1 MLVGLDIRDIL
12 IIDHAEIIFTSGLN
26 VLTGETG
33 AGKSILL
40 DSLGFVLGWR
50 GKTEIVRPGADFGE
64 VSVWFEVDVDHPV
77 KKILDE
83 NNIPWEEELLI
94 RRVISADGRKTAWIN
109 GRRVPR
115 ELLIQLSPLLIEIHG
130 QHDDKGL
137 LDQRSHIHLLDMFA
151 ANNCQRELVK
161 EAWKKLKKA
170 EKELQDEQ
178 KKFSA
183 FEAEESFLRY
193 SLDELIRVN
202 PKEGE
207 EQELDAKR
215 RMMQSAEKIKDDIL
229 KAQNA
234 VGVNGAES
242 LILDAMRWIET
253 ASGKSDGP
261 FDDALASLSRASTE
275 LGEASGIID
284 GLVGTLDFDAHELE
298 MLEERLFE
306 IRGLARK
313 HKIPSDQLYKFK
325 AELEDKV
332 AEFSFGAETLS
343 SLEDKIRVC
352 DNEYNVAASKLNKS
366 RLTAGA
372 KLDKLVR
379 EELPFLKMENA
390 IFETNIIPAQRSANG
405 SDDVSFVV
413 STNKGTAKGRIGK
426 IASGGELSR
435 FLLALKVCLTKGYT
449 SVAMIFD
456 EIDRGIGG
464 ATADAVGRRLVR
476 LSKNAQVLIVTHSPQ
491 VAALGDAHFQVVKSI
506 TSTETLTKVNSL
518 DGDARIEEIARMI
531 SGDKITNAAINAAA
545 TLVDGR

>member
-50 GKTEIVRPGADFGE
+50 GKTEIVRPGSDFGE

>member
-1 MLVGLDIRDIL
+1 MLVGLDIRNIL
-12 IIDHAEIIFTSGLN
+12 IIDHAEIIFTNGLN

-64 VSVWFEVDVDHPV
+64 VSVWFEVEVDHPV
-77 KKILDE
+77 KVILDE

-109 GRRVPR
+109 GRRAPR
-115 ELLIQLSPLLIEIHG
+115 ELLIRISTLLIEIHG

-137 LDQRSHIHLLDMFA
+137 LDQRSHIRLLDMFA
-151 ANNCQRELVK
+151 VNSSQREAAK
-161 EAWKKLKKA
+161 EAWRKLKKVN
-170 EKELQDEQ
+170 KEYEDEQ
-178 KKFSA
+178 TKFSA
-183 FEAEESFLRY
+183 LETEESFLRY
-193 SLDELIRVN
+193 ALDELTKVD

-215 RMMQSAEKIKDDIL
+215 RMMQSSEKIKDDIS

-234 VGVNGAES
+234 VGGNGAES

-275 LGEASGIID
+275 LGDAVGIIE
-284 GLVGTLDFDAHELE
+284 GLVDTLDFDVHELE

-313 HKIPSDQLYKFK
+313 HKISSDQLPQLK
-325 AELEDKV
+325 AELENKIE
-332 AEFSFGAETLS
+332 EFSFGADTLS
-343 SLEDKIRVC
+343 SLEGKIREY
-352 DNEYNVAASKLNKS
+352 DLEYNVAAANLTKS
-366 RLTAGA
+366 RLVAGT
-372 KLDKLVR
+372 KLDKLVTG
-379 EELPFLKMENA
+379 ELPFLKMENA
-390 IFETNIIPAQRSANG
+390 HFETNIIPTSRSANG
-405 SDDVSFVV
+405 CDEVSFLV
-413 STNKGTAKGRIGK
+413 STNKGTAKGPIGK

-435 FLLALKVCLTKGYT
+435 FLLALKVCLTKSFT
-449 SVAMIFD
+449 AVSMIFD

-491 VAALGDAHFQVVKSI
+491 VAALSDTHFQVVKSI
-506 TSTETLTKVNSL
+506 NSKNTLTEVTKL
-518 DGDARIEEIARMI
+518 QGDAKIEEIARMI
-531 SGDKITNAAINAAA
+531 SGDKITTAAINAAA

>member
-1 MLVGLDIRDIL
+1 MLVGLDIRNIL
-12 IIDHAEIIFTSGLN
+12 IIDHAEIIFTNGLN

-50 GKTEIVRPGADFGE
+50 GKTEIVRTGADFGE
-64 VSVWFEVDVDHPV
+64 VSVWFQVETDHAV
-77 KKILDE
+77 KEILDA

-109 GRRVPR
+109 GRRAPR
-115 ELLIQLSPLLIEIHG
+115 ELLIRISTLLIEIHG

-137 LDQRSHIHLLDMFA
+137 LDQRSHIRLLDMFA
-151 ANNCQRELVK
+151 ANSSQREAVK
-161 EAWKKLKKA
+161 EAWRKLKKVNN
-170 EKELQDEQ
+170 EYQEEQ

-183 FEAEESFLRY
+183 FETEESFLRY
-193 SLDELIRVN
+193 ALDELTKAD

-207 EQELDAKR
+207 EQELDVKR
-215 RMMQSAEKIKDDIL
+215 RMMQSSEKIKDDII

-234 VGVNGAES
+234 VGGNGAEG

-275 LGEASGIID
+275 LGDAVGIIE
-284 GLVGTLDFDAHELE
+284 GLVETLDFDVHELE

-313 HKIPSDQLYKFK
+313 HKISSDQLPQFK
-325 AELEDKV
+325 AELENKIE
-332 AEFSFGAETLS
+332 EFSFSAEKLS
-343 SLEDKIRVC
+343 SLEGKIREC
-352 DNEYNVAASKLNKS
+352 DLEYNVAASKLSKS
-366 RLTAGA
+366 RLIAGA
-372 KLDKLVR
+372 ELDKLVTA
-379 EELPFLKMENA
+379 ELPFLKMENA
-390 IFETNIIPAQRSANG
+390 HFETNILSASRSADG
-405 SDDVSFVV
+405 YDEVSFLV
-413 STNKGTAKGRIGK
+413 STNKGTSKGPIGK

-449 SVAMIFD
+449 AVSMIFD

-491 VAALGDAHFQVVKSI
+491 VAALGDEHFQVVKSI
-506 TSTETLTKVNSL
+506 NSQNTLTEVTKL
-518 DGDARIEEIARMI
+518 QGDAKIEEIARMI
-531 SGDKITNAAINAAA
+531 SGDKITPAAINAAA

>member
-1 MLVGLDIRDIL
+1 MLVGLDIRNIL
-12 IIDHAEIIFTSGLN
+12 IIDHAEIIFTNGLN

-64 VSVWFEVDVDHPV
+64 VSVWFEVEADHPV
-77 KKILDE
+77 KVILDE

-109 GRRVPR
+109 GRRAPR
-115 ELLIQLSPLLIEIHG
+115 ELLIRISTLLIEIHG

-137 LDQRSHIHLLDMFA
+137 LDQRSHIRLLDMFA
-151 ANNCQRELVK
+151 VNSSQREAAK
-161 EAWKKLKKA
+161 EAWRKLKKVN
-170 EKELQDEQ
+170 KEYEDEQ
-178 KKFSA
+178 TKFSA
-183 FEAEESFLRY
+183 LETEESFLRY
-193 SLDELIRVN
+193 ALDELTKVD

-215 RMMQSAEKIKDDIL
+215 RMMQSSEKIKDDIS

-234 VGVNGAES
+234 VGGNGAES

-275 LGEASGIID
+275 LGDAVGIIE
-284 GLVGTLDFDAHELE
+284 GLVDTLDFDVHELE

-313 HKIPSDQLYKFK
+313 HKISSDQLPQFK
-325 AELEDKV
+325 AELENKIE
-332 AEFSFGAETLS
+332 EFSFGAETLS
-343 SLEDKIRVC
+343 SLEGKIREY
-352 DNEYNVAASKLNKS
+352 DLEYNVAAANLTKS
-366 RLTAGA
+366 RLVAGT
-372 KLDKLVR
+372 KLDKLVTG
-379 EELPFLKMENA
+379 ELPFLKMENA
-390 IFETNIIPAQRSANG
+390 HFETNIIPTSRSANG
-405 SDDVSFVV
+405 CDEVSFLV
-413 STNKGTAKGRIGK
+413 STNKGTAKGPIGK

-435 FLLALKVCLTKGYT
+435 FLLALKVCLTKSYT
-449 SVAMIFD
+449 AVSMIFD

-491 VAALGDAHFQVVKSI
+491 VAALGDTHFQVVKSI
-506 TSTETLTKVNSL
+506 NSKNTLTEVTKL
-518 DGDARIEEIARMI
+518 QGDAKIEEIARMI
-531 SGDKITNAAINAAA
+531 SGDKITTAAINAAA

>member
-1 MLVGLDIRDIL
+1 MLVGLDIRNIL
-12 IIDHAEIIFTSGLN
+12 IIDHAEIIFTNGLN

-50 GKTEIVRPGADFGE
+50 GKTEIVRTGADFGE
-64 VSVWFEVDVDHPV
+64 VSVWFQVETDHAV
-77 KKILDE
+77 KEILDA

-109 GRRVPR
+109 GRRAPR
-115 ELLIQLSPLLIEIHG
+115 ELLIRISTLLIEIHG

-137 LDQRSHIHLLDMFA
+137 LDQRSHIRLLDMFA
-151 ANNCQRELVK
+151 ANSSQREAVK
-161 EAWKKLKKA
+161 EAWRKLKKVNN
-170 EKELQDEQ
+170 EYQEEQ

-183 FEAEESFLRY
+183 FETEESFLRY
-193 SLDELIRVN
+193 ALDELTKAD

-207 EQELDAKR
+207 EQELDVKR
-215 RMMQSAEKIKDDIL
+215 RMMQSSEKIKDDII

-234 VGVNGAES
+234 VGGNGAEG

-275 LGEASGIID
+275 LGDAVGIIE
-284 GLVGTLDFDAHELE
+284 GLVDTLDFDVHELE

-313 HKIPSDQLYKFK
+313 HKISSDQLPQFK
-325 AELEDKV
+325 AELENKIE
-332 AEFSFGAETLS
+332 EFSFSAEKLS
-343 SLEDKIRVC
+343 SLEGKIREC
-352 DNEYNVAASKLNKS
+352 DLEYNVAASKLSKS
-366 RLTAGA
+366 RLIAGA
-372 KLDKLVR
+372 ELDKLVTA
-379 EELPFLKMENA
+379 ELPFLKMENA
-390 IFETNIIPAQRSANG
+390 HFETNIVSASRSADG
-405 SDDVSFVV
+405 YDEVSFLV
-413 STNKGTAKGRIGK
+413 STNKGTSKGPIGK

-449 SVAMIFD
+449 AVSMIFD

-491 VAALGDAHFQVVKSI
+491 VAALGDEHFQVVKSI
-506 TSTETLTKVNSL
+506 NSQNTLTEVTKL
-518 DGDARIEEIARMI
+518 QGDAKIEEIARMI
-531 SGDKITNAAINAAA
+531 SGDKITPAAINAAA

>member
-115 ELLIQLSPLLIEIHG
+115 ELLIRLSPLLIEIHG

-151 ANNCQRELVK
+151 ANNSQRELVK

-506 TSTETLTKVNSL
+506 TATETLTKVNSL
-518 DGDARIEEIARMI
+518 DGNARIEEIARMI

>member
-12 IIDHAEIIFTSGLN
+12 IIDHAEIIFTNGLN

-518 DGDARIEEIARMI
+518 DGNARIEEIARMI

>member
-115 ELLIQLSPLLIEIHG
+115 ELLIRLSPLLIEIHG

-151 ANNCQRELVK
+151 ANNSQRELVK

-193 SLDELIRVN
+193 SLDELIRVD

-325 AELEDKV
+325 VELEDKV

-366 RLTAGA
+366 RLIAGA

-506 TSTETLTKVNSL
+506 TSTETLTKVNPL

>member
-1 MLVGLDIRDIL
+1 MLVGLDIRNIL
-12 IIDHAEIIFTSGLN
+12 IIDHAEIIFTNGLN

-64 VSVWFEVDVDHPV
+64 VSVWFEVEVDHPV
-77 KKILDE
+77 KVILDE

-109 GRRVPR
+109 GRRAPR
-115 ELLIQLSPLLIEIHG
+115 ELLIRISTLLIEIHG

-137 LDQRSHIHLLDMFA
+137 LDQRSHIRLLDMFA
-151 ANNCQRELVK
+151 VNSSQREAAK
-161 EAWKKLKKA
+161 EAWRKLKKVN
-170 EKELQDEQ
+170 KEYEDEQ
-178 KKFSA
+178 TKFSA
-183 FEAEESFLRY
+183 LETEESFLRY
-193 SLDELIRVN
+193 ALDELTKVD

-215 RMMQSAEKIKDDIL
+215 RMMQSSEKIKDDIS

-234 VGVNGAES
+234 VGGNGAES

-275 LGEASGIID
+275 LGDAVGIIE
-284 GLVGTLDFDAHELE
+284 GLVDTLDFDVHELE

-313 HKIPSDQLYKFK
+313 HKISSDQLPQFK
-325 AELEDKV
+325 AELENKIE
-332 AEFSFGAETLS
+332 EFSFGAETLS
-343 SLEDKIRVC
+343 SLEGKIREY
-352 DNEYNVAASKLNKS
+352 DLEYNVAAANLTKS
-366 RLTAGA
+366 RLVAGT
-372 KLDKLVR
+372 KLDKLVTG
-379 EELPFLKMENA
+379 ELPFLKMENA
-390 IFETNIIPAQRSANG
+390 HFETNIIPTSRSANG
-405 SDDVSFVV
+405 CDEVSFLV
-413 STNKGTAKGRIGK
+413 STNKGTAKGPIGK

-435 FLLALKVCLTKGYT
+435 FLLALKVCLTKSYT
-449 SVAMIFD
+449 AVSMIFD

-491 VAALGDAHFQVVKSI
+491 VAALGDTHFQVVKSI
-506 TSTETLTKVNSL
+506 NSKNTLTEVTKL
-518 DGDARIEEIARMI
+518 QGDAKIEEIARMI
-531 SGDKITNAAINAAA
+531 SGDKITTAAINAAA

>member
-1 MLVGLDIRDIL
+1 MLVGLDIRNIL
-12 IIDHAEIIFTSGLN
+12 IIDHAEIIFTNGLN

-64 VSVWFEVDVDHPV
+64 VSVWFEVEVDHPV
-77 KKILDE
+77 KVILDE

-109 GRRVPR
+109 GRRAPR
-115 ELLIQLSPLLIEIHG
+115 ELLIRISTLLIEIHG

-137 LDQRSHIHLLDMFA
+137 LDQRSHIRLLDMFA
-151 ANNCQRELVK
+151 VNSSQREAAK
-161 EAWKKLKKA
+161 EAWRKLKKVN
-170 EKELQDEQ
+170 KEYEDEQ
-178 KKFSA
+178 TKFSA
-183 FEAEESFLRY
+183 LETEESFLRY
-193 SLDELIRVN
+193 ALDELTKVD

-215 RMMQSAEKIKDDIL
+215 RMMQSSEKIKDDIS

-234 VGVNGAES
+234 VGGNGAES

-253 ASGKSDGP
+253 ASGKSDRP

-275 LGEASGIID
+275 LGDAVGIIE
-284 GLVGTLDFDAHELE
+284 GLVDTLDFDVHELE

-313 HKIPSDQLYKFK
+313 HKISSDQLPQFK
-325 AELEDKV
+325 AELENKIE
-332 AEFSFGAETLS
+332 EFSFGAETLS
-343 SLEDKIRVC
+343 SLEGKIREY
-352 DNEYNVAASKLNKS
+352 DLEYNAAAANLTKS
-366 RLTAGA
+366 RLVSGT

-379 EELPFLKMENA
+379 GELPFLKMENA
-390 IFETNIIPAQRSANG
+390 HFETNIIPTSRSANG
-405 SDDVSFVV
+405 CDEVSFLV
-413 STNKGTAKGRIGK
+413 STNKGTAKGPIGK

-449 SVAMIFD
+449 AVSMIFD

-491 VAALGDAHFQVVKSI
+491 VAALGDTHFQVVKSI
-506 TSTETLTKVNSL
+506 NSKNTLTEVTKL
-518 DGDARIEEIARMI
+518 QGDAKIEEIARMI
-531 SGDKITNAAINAAA
+531 SGDKITTAAINAAA

>member
-151 ANNCQRELVK
+151 ANNSQRELVK

-332 AEFSFGAETLS
+332 TEFSFGAETLS

-518 DGDARIEEIARMI
+518 DGNARIEEIARMI

>member
-12 IIDHAEIIFTSGLN
+12 IIDHAEIIFTNGLN

-115 ELLIQLSPLLIEIHG
+115 ELLIRLSPLLIEIHG

-151 ANNCQRELVK
+151 ANNSQRELVK

-178 KKFSA
+178 KKYSA

-193 SLDELIRVN
+193 SLDELIRVD

-242 LILDAMRWIET
+242 LILDSMRWIET

-275 LGEASGIID
+275 LGEAIGIIE
-284 GLVGTLDFDAHELE
+284 GLVDTLDFDAHELE

-325 AELEDKV
+325 AELENKV

-343 SLEDKIRVC
+343 SLEDKIREY
-352 DNEYNVAASKLNKS
+352 DNGYNVAASKLNKS
-366 RLTAGA
+366 RLIAGA
-372 KLDKLVR
+372 ELDKLVR

-390 IFETNIIPAQRSANG
+390 NFETNIIPAKRSANG

-413 STNKGTAKGRIGK
+413 STNKGTAKGQIGK

-506 TSTETLTKVNSL
+506 TSNNTLTKVKPL

-531 SGDKITNAAINAAA
+531 SGDKITNAAIRAAA

>member
-12 IIDHAEIIFTSGLN
+12 IIDHAEIIFTNGLN

-64 VSVWFEVDVDHPV
+64 VSVWFEVDLDHPV

-115 ELLIQLSPLLIEIHG
+115 ELLIRLSPLLIEIHG

-151 ANNCQRELVK
+151 ANNSQRELVK

-178 KKFSA
+178 KKYSA

-193 SLDELIRVN
+193 SLDELIRVD

-242 LILDAMRWIET
+242 LILDSMRWIET

-275 LGEASGIID
+275 LGEAIGIIE
-284 GLVGTLDFDAHELE
+284 GLVDTLDFDAHELE

-325 AELEDKV
+325 AELENKV

-343 SLEDKIRVC
+343 SLEDKIRVY
-352 DNEYNVAASKLNKS
+352 DNGYNVAASKLNKS
-366 RLTAGA
+366 RLIAGA
-372 KLDKLVR
+372 KLDKLVS

-390 IFETNIIPAQRSANG
+390 NFETNIIPAKRSANG

-413 STNKGTAKGRIGK
+413 STNKGTAKGQIGK

-435 FLLALKVCLTKGYT
+435 FLLALKVCLTRGYT

-506 TSTETLTKVNSL
+506 TSNNTLTKVKPL

-531 SGDKITNAAINAAA
+531 SGDKITNAAIKAAA

>member
-1 MLVGLDIRDIL
+1 MLVGLDIRNIL
-12 IIDHAEIIFTSGLN
+12 IIDHAEIIFTNGLN

-50 GKTEIVRPGADFGE
+50 GKTEIVRTGADFGE
-64 VSVWFEVDVDHPV
+64 VSVWFQVETDHAV
-77 KKILDE
+77 KEILDE

-109 GRRVPR
+109 GRRAPR
-115 ELLIQLSPLLIEIHG
+115 ELLIRISTLLIEIHG

-137 LDQRSHIHLLDMFA
+137 LDQRSHIRLLDMFA
-151 ANNCQRELVK
+151 ANSSQREAVK
-161 EAWKKLKKA
+161 EAWRKLKKVNN
-170 EKELQDEQ
+170 EYQEEQ

-193 SLDELIRVN
+193 ALDELTKAD
-202 PKEGE
+202 PKDGE
-207 EQELDAKR
+207 EQELDVKR
-215 RMMQSAEKIKDDIL
+215 RMMQSSEKIKDDII

-234 VGVNGAES
+234 VGGNGAEG

-275 LGEASGIID
+275 LGDAVGIIE
-284 GLVGTLDFDAHELE
+284 GLVDTLDFDVHELE

-313 HKIPSDQLYKFK
+313 HKISSDQLPQFK
-325 AELEDKV
+325 AELENKIE
-332 AEFSFGAETLS
+332 EFSFSAEKLS
-343 SLEDKIRVC
+343 SLEGKIREC
-352 DNEYNVAASKLNKS
+352 DLEYNVAASKLSKS
-366 RLTAGA
+366 RLIAGA
-372 KLDKLVR
+372 ELDKLVTA
-379 EELPFLKMENA
+379 ELPFLKMENA
-390 IFETNIIPAQRSANG
+390 HFETNIISASRSADG
-405 SDDVSFVV
+405 YDEVSFLV
-413 STNKGTAKGRIGK
+413 STNKGTSKGPIGK

-449 SVAMIFD
+449 AVTMIFD

-491 VAALGDAHFQVVKSI
+491 VAALGDEHFQVVKSI
-506 TSTETLTKVNSL
+506 NSQNTLTEVTKL
-518 DGDARIEEIARMI
+518 QGDAKIEEIARMI
-531 SGDKITNAAINAAA
+531 SGDKITPAAINAAA

>member
-64 VSVWFEVDVDHPV
+64 VSVWFEVEADHPV
-77 KKILDE
+77 KQILDE

-115 ELLIQLSPLLIEIHG
+115 ELLIRISPLLIEIHG

-137 LDQRSHIHLLDMFA
+137 LDQRSHIRLLDMFA
-151 ANNCQRELVK
+151 ANYSQRESVK

-183 FEAEESFLRY
+183 FETEESFLRY
-193 SLDELIRVN
+193 ALDELSRVD

-207 EQELDAKR
+207 EQHLDAKR
-215 RMMQSAEKIKDDIL
+215 RMMQSSEKIKDDIL

-234 VGVNGAES
+234 VGGNGAES

-261 FDDALASLSRASTE
+261 FDEALASLSRASTE
-275 LGEASGIID
+275 LGEAVGIIE
-284 GLVGTLDFDAHELE
+284 GLVDTLDFDAHELE

-313 HKIPSDQLYKFK
+313 HKIPADQLSEFK
-325 AELEDKV
+325 AELENKI

-352 DNEYNVAASKLNKS
+352 DNEYKLAASELNKS
-366 RLTAGA
+366 RLIAGA

-379 EELPFLKMENA
+379 EELPFLKMEDA
-390 IFETNIIPAQRSANG
+390 HFETNIIPAQRSVNG
-405 SDDVSFVV
+405 CDEVSFLV
-413 STNKGTAKGRIGK
+413 STNKGTAKGQIGK

-449 SVAMIFD
+449 SVTMIFD

-506 TSTETLTKVNSL
+506 SSNNTLTEVSTL
-518 DGDARIEEIARMI
+518 QGDARIEEIARMI

>member
-12 IIDHAEIIFTSGLN
+12 IIDHAEIIFTNGLN

-64 VSVWFEVDVDHPV
+64 VSVWFEVDLDHPV

-115 ELLIQLSPLLIEIHG
+115 ELLIRLSPLLIEIHG

-151 ANNCQRELVK
+151 ANNSQRELVK
-161 EAWKKLKKA
+161 EAWKKLKKV

-178 KKFSA
+178 KKYSA

-193 SLDELIRVN
+193 SLDELIRVD

-242 LILDAMRWIET
+242 LILDSMRWIET

-275 LGEASGIID
+275 LGEAISIIE
-284 GLVGTLDFDAHELE
+284 GLVDTLDFDAHELE

-325 AELEDKV
+325 AELENKV

-343 SLEDKIRVC
+343 SLEDKIRVY
-352 DNEYNVAASKLNKS
+352 DKGYKLAASKLNKS
-366 RLTAGA
+366 RLIAGA
-372 KLDKLVR
+372 ELDKLVR

-390 IFETNIIPAQRSANG
+390 NFETNIIPAKRSANG

-413 STNKGTAKGRIGK
+413 STNKGTAKGQIGK

-435 FLLALKVCLTKGYT
+435 FLLALKVCLTRGYT

-506 TSTETLTKVNSL
+506 TSTNTLTKVKPL

-531 SGDKITNAAINAAA
+531 SGDKITNAAIHAAA
-545 TLVDGR
+545 SLVDGR

>member
-12 IIDHAEIIFTSGLN
+12 IIDHAEIIFTNGLN

-115 ELLIQLSPLLIEIHG
+115 ELLIRLSPLLIEIHG

-151 ANNCQRELVK
+151 ANNSQRELVK

-183 FEAEESFLRY
+183 FEAEESYLRY
-193 SLDELIRVN
+193 SLDELIRVD

-253 ASGKSDGP
+253 ASRKSDGP
-261 FDDALASLSRASTE
+261 FDDALASLSRATTE
-275 LGEASGIID
+275 LGEAIGIIE
-284 GLVGTLDFDAHELE
+284 GLVDTLDFDAHELE
-298 MLEERLFE
+298 LLEERLFE

-313 HKIPSDQLYKFK
+313 HKIPSDKLYNFK
-325 AELEDKV
+325 AELENKV

-366 RLTAGA
+366 RLIAGA

-390 IFETNIIPAQRSANG
+390 NFETNIIPAQRSANG
-405 SDDVSFVV
+405 SDDVSFLV
-413 STNKGTAKGRIGK
+413 STNKGTAKGQIGK

-435 FLLALKVCLTKGYT
+435 FLLALKVCLTKGFT

-506 TSTETLTKVNSL
+506 TSTSTLTKVKPL

>member
-151 ANNCQRELVK
+151 ANNSQRELVK

-352 DNEYNVAASKLNKS
+352 DKEYNVAASKLNKS

-405 SDDVSFVV
+405 SDDVSFIV

-518 DGDARIEEIARMI
+518 DGNARIEEIARMI

>member
-12 IIDHAEIIFTSGLN
+12 IIDHAEIIFTNGLN

-64 VSVWFEVDVDHPV
+64 VSVWFEVDLDHPV

-115 ELLIQLSPLLIEIHG
+115 ELLIRLSPLLIEIHG

-151 ANNCQRELVK
+151 ANNSQRELVK

-178 KKFSA
+178 KKYSA

-193 SLDELIRVN
+193 SLDELIRVD

-242 LILDAMRWIET
+242 LILDSMRWIET

-275 LGEASGIID
+275 LGEAIGIIE
-284 GLVGTLDFDAHELE
+284 GLVDTLDFDAHELE

-325 AELEDKV
+325 VELENKV

-343 SLEDKIRVC
+343 SLEDKIRVY
-352 DNEYNVAASKLNKS
+352 DNGYNVAASKLNKS
-366 RLTAGA
+366 RLIAGA
-372 KLDKLVR
+372 KLDKLVS

-390 IFETNIIPAQRSANG
+390 NFETNIIPAKRSANG

-413 STNKGTAKGRIGK
+413 STNKGTAKGQIGK

-435 FLLALKVCLTKGYT
+435 FLLALKVCLTRGYT

-506 TSTETLTKVNSL
+506 TSNNTLTKVKPL

-531 SGDKITNAAINAAA
+531 SGDKITNAAIKAAA

>member
-151 ANNCQRELVK
+151 ANNSQRELVK

-390 IFETNIIPAQRSANG
+390 NFETNIIPAQRSANG

-426 IASGGELSR
+426 IASGVELSR

-518 DGDARIEEIARMI
+518 DGNARIEEIARMI

>member
-1 MLVGLDIRDIL
+1 MLVGLDIRNIL
-12 IIDHAEIIFTSGLN
+12 IIDHAEIIFTNGLN

-50 GKTEIVRPGADFGE
+50 GKTEIVRTGADFGE
-64 VSVWFEVDVDHPV
+64 VSVWFQVETDHAV
-77 KKILDE
+77 KEILDA

-109 GRRVPR
+109 GRRAPR
-115 ELLIQLSPLLIEIHG
+115 ELLIRISTLLIEIHG

-137 LDQRSHIHLLDMFA
+137 LDQRSHIRLLDMFA
-151 ANNCQRELVK
+151 ANSSQREAVK
-161 EAWKKLKKA
+161 EAWRKLKKVIN
-170 EKELQDEQ
+170 EYQEEQ

-193 SLDELIRVN
+193 VLDELTKAD
-202 PKEGE
+202 PKDGE
-207 EQELDAKR
+207 EQELDVKR
-215 RMMQSAEKIKDDIL
+215 RMMQSSEKIKDDII

-234 VGVNGAES
+234 VGGNGAEG

-275 LGEASGIID
+275 LGDAVGIIE
-284 GLVGTLDFDAHELE
+284 GLVDTLDFDVHELE

-313 HKIPSDQLYKFK
+313 HKISSDQLPQFK
-325 AELEDKV
+325 AELENKIE
-332 AEFSFGAETLS
+332 EFSFSAEKLS
-343 SLEDKIRVC
+343 SLEGKIREC
-352 DNEYNVAASKLNKS
+352 DLEYNVAASKLSKS
-366 RLTAGA
+366 RLIAGA
-372 KLDKLVR
+372 ELDKLVTA
-379 EELPFLKMENA
+379 ELPFLKMENA
-390 IFETNIIPAQRSANG
+390 HFETNIVSASRSADG
-405 SDDVSFVV
+405 YDEVSFLV
-413 STNKGTAKGRIGK
+413 STNKGTSKGPIGK

-449 SVAMIFD
+449 AVTMIFD

-491 VAALGDAHFQVVKSI
+491 VAALGDEHFQVVKSI
-506 TSTETLTKVNSL
+506 NSQNTLTEVTKL
-518 DGDARIEEIARMI
+518 QGDAKIEEIARMI
-531 SGDKITNAAINAAA
+531 SGDKITPAAINAAA

>member
-64 VSVWFEVDVDHPV
+64 VSVWFEVDVEHPV

-151 ANNCQRELVK
+151 ANNSQRELVK

-390 IFETNIIPAQRSANG
+390 NFETNIVPTQRSANG

-518 DGDARIEEIARMI
+518 DGNARIEEIARMI

>member
-1 MLVGLDIRDIL
+1 MLVGLDIRNIL
-12 IIDHAEIIFTSGLN
+12 IIDHAEIIFTNGLN

-64 VSVWFEVDVDHPV
+64 VSVWFEVEVDHPV
-77 KKILDE
+77 KVILDE

-109 GRRVPR
+109 GRRAPR
-115 ELLIQLSPLLIEIHG
+115 ELLIRISTLLIEIHG

-137 LDQRSHIHLLDMFA
+137 LDQRSHIRLLDMFA
-151 ANNCQRELVK
+151 VNSSQREAAK
-161 EAWKKLKKA
+161 EAWRKLKKVN
-170 EKELQDEQ
+170 KEYEDEQ
-178 KKFSA
+178 TKFSA
-183 FEAEESFLRY
+183 LETEESFLRY
-193 SLDELIRVN
+193 ALDELTKVD

-215 RMMQSAEKIKDDIL
+215 RMIQSSEKIKDDIS

-234 VGVNGAES
+234 VGGNGAES

-275 LGEASGIID
+275 LGDAVGIIE
-284 GLVGTLDFDAHELE
+284 GLVDTLDFDVHELE

-313 HKIPSDQLYKFK
+313 HKISSDQLPQFK
-325 AELEDKV
+325 AELENKIE
-332 AEFSFGAETLS
+332 EFSFGAETLS
-343 SLEDKIRVC
+343 SLEGKIREY
-352 DNEYNVAASKLNKS
+352 DLEYNVAAANLTKS
-366 RLTAGA
+366 RLVAGT
-372 KLDKLVR
+372 KLDKLVTG
-379 EELPFLKMENA
+379 ELPFLKMENA
-390 IFETNIIPAQRSANG
+390 HFETNIIPTSRSANG
-405 SDDVSFVV
+405 CDEVSFLV
-413 STNKGTAKGRIGK
+413 STNKGTAKGPIGK

-435 FLLALKVCLTKGYT
+435 FLLALKVCLTKSYT
-449 SVAMIFD
+449 AVSMIFD

-491 VAALGDAHFQVVKSI
+491 VAALGDTHFQVVKSI
-506 TSTETLTKVNSL
+506 NSKNTLTEVTKL
-518 DGDARIEEIARMI
+518 QGDAKIEEIARMI
-531 SGDKITNAAINAAA
+531 SGDKITTAAINAAA

>member
-115 ELLIQLSPLLIEIHG
+115 ELLTRLSPLLIEIHG

-151 ANNCQRELVK
+151 ANNSQRELVK

-275 LGEASGIID
+275 LGEAIGIIE
-284 GLVGTLDFDAHELE
+284 GLVDTLDFDAHELE

-325 AELEDKV
+325 AELENKV
-332 AEFSFGAETLS
+332 AEFSFSAETLS
-343 SLEDKIRVC
+343 SLEDKIRVY

-366 RLTAGA
+366 RLIAGA
-372 KLDKLVR
+372 ELDKLVR

-390 IFETNIIPAQRSANG
+390 NFETNITPAKRSANG

-413 STNKGTAKGRIGK
+413 STNKGTAKGQIGK

-435 FLLALKVCLTKGYT
+435 FLLALKVCLTRDYT

-506 TSTETLTKVNSL
+506 TSTNTRTKVKPL

>member
-12 IIDHAEIIFTSGLN
+12 IIDHAEIIFTNGLN

-64 VSVWFEVDVDHPV
+64 VSVWFEVDLDHPV

-115 ELLIQLSPLLIEIHG
+115 ELLIRLSPLLIEIHG

-151 ANNCQRELVK
+151 ANNSQRELVK

-178 KKFSA
+178 KKYSA

-193 SLDELIRVN
+193 SLDELIRVD

-253 ASGKSDGP
+253 ASRKSDGP
-261 FDDALASLSRASTE
+261 FDDALASLSRATTE
-275 LGEASGIID
+275 LGEAIGIIE

-325 AELEDKV
+325 AELENKV

-366 RLTAGA
+366 RLIAGA

-390 IFETNIIPAQRSANG
+390 NFETNIIPAQRSANG

-413 STNKGTAKGRIGK
+413 STNKGTAKGQIGK

-506 TSTETLTKVNSL
+506 TSNNTLTKVTPL
-518 DGDARIEEIARMI
+518 EGDARIEEIARMI

>member
-1 MLVGLDIRDIL
+1 MLVGLDIRNIL
-12 IIDHAEIIFTSGLN
+12 IIDHAEIIFTNGLN

-50 GKTEIVRPGADFGE
+50 GKTEIVRTGADFGE
-64 VSVWFEVDVDHPV
+64 VSVWFQVETDHAV
-77 KKILDE
+77 KEILDA

-109 GRRVPR
+109 GRRAPR
-115 ELLIQLSPLLIEIHG
+115 ELLIRISTLLIEIHG

-137 LDQRSHIHLLDMFA
+137 LDQRSHIRLLDMFA
-151 ANNCQRELVK
+151 ANSSKREAVK
-161 EAWKKLKKA
+161 EAWRKLKKVNN
-170 EKELQDEQ
+170 EYQEEQ

-183 FEAEESFLRY
+183 FETEESFLRY
-193 SLDELIRVN
+193 ALDELTKAD
-202 PKEGE
+202 PKDGE
-207 EQELDAKR
+207 EQELDVKR
-215 RMMQSAEKIKDDIL
+215 RMMQSSEKIKDDII

-234 VGVNGAES
+234 VGGNGAEG

-275 LGEASGIID
+275 LGDAVGIIE
-284 GLVGTLDFDAHELE
+284 GLVDTLDFDVHELE

-313 HKIPSDQLYKFK
+313 HKISSDQLPQFK
-325 AELEDKV
+325 AELENKIE
-332 AEFSFGAETLS
+332 EFSFSAEKLS
-343 SLEDKIRVC
+343 SLEGKIREC
-352 DNEYNVAASKLNKS
+352 DLEYNVAASKLSKS
-366 RLTAGA
+366 RLIAGA
-372 KLDKLVR
+372 ELDKLVTA
-379 EELPFLKMENA
+379 ELPFLKMENA
-390 IFETNIIPAQRSANG
+390 HFETNIISASRSADG
-405 SDDVSFVV
+405 YDEVSFLV
-413 STNKGTAKGRIGK
+413 STNKGTSKGPIGK

-449 SVAMIFD
+449 AVTMIFD

-506 TSTETLTKVNSL
+506 NSQNTLTEVTKL
-518 DGDARIEEIARMI
+518 QGDAKIEEIARMI
-531 SGDKITNAAINAAA
+531 SGDKITPAAINAAA

>member
-115 ELLIQLSPLLIEIHG
+115 ELLIRLSPLLIEIHG

-151 ANNCQRELVK
+151 ANNSQRELVQ

-178 KKFSA
+178 KKYSA

-193 SLDELIRVN
+193 SLDELIRVD

-242 LILDAMRWIET
+242 LILDSMRWIET

-275 LGEASGIID
+275 LGEAIGIIE
-284 GLVGTLDFDAHELE
+284 GLVDTLDFDAHELE

-325 AELEDKV
+325 AELENEV

-343 SLEDKIRVC
+343 SLEDKIREY
-352 DNEYNVAASKLNKS
+352 DNGYNVAASKLNKS
-366 RLTAGA
+366 RLIAGA
-372 KLDKLVR
+372 KLDKLVS

-390 IFETNIIPAQRSANG
+390 NFETNIIPAKRSANG

-413 STNKGTAKGRIGK
+413 STNKGTAKGQIGK

-435 FLLALKVCLTKGYT
+435 FLLALKVCLTRGYT

-506 TSTETLTKVNSL
+506 TSNNTLTKVKPL

>member
-1 MLVGLDIRDIL
+1 MLVGLDIRNIL
-12 IIDHAEIIFTSGLN
+12 IIDHAEIIFTNGLN

-50 GKTEIVRPGADFGE
+50 GKTEIVRTGADFGE
-64 VSVWFEVDVDHPV
+64 VSVWFQVETDHAV
-77 KKILDE
+77 KEILDA

-109 GRRVPR
+109 GRRAPR
-115 ELLIQLSPLLIEIHG
+115 ELLIRISTLLIEIHG

-137 LDQRSHIHLLDMFA
+137 LDQRSHIRLLDMFA
-151 ANNCQRELVK
+151 ANSSQREAVK
-161 EAWKKLKKA
+161 EAWRKLKKVNN
-170 EKELQDEQ
+170 EYQEEQ

-193 SLDELIRVN
+193 ALDELTKAD
-202 PKEGE
+202 PKDGE
-207 EQELDAKR
+207 EQELDVKR
-215 RMMQSAEKIKDDIL
+215 RMMQSSEKIKDDII

-234 VGVNGAES
+234 VGGNGAEG

-275 LGEASGIID
+275 LGDAVGIIE
-284 GLVGTLDFDAHELE
+284 GLVDTLDFDVHELE

-313 HKIPSDQLYKFK
+313 HKISSDQLPQFK
-325 AELEDKV
+325 AELENKIE
-332 AEFSFGAETLS
+332 EFSFSAEKLS
-343 SLEDKIRVC
+343 SLEGKIREC
-352 DNEYNVAASKLNKS
+352 DLEYNVAASKLSKS
-366 RLTAGA
+366 RLIAGA
-372 KLDKLVR
+372 ELDKLVTA
-379 EELPFLKMENA
+379 ELPFLKMENA
-390 IFETNIIPAQRSANG
+390 HFETNIVSASRSADG
-405 SDDVSFVV
+405 YDEVSFLV
-413 STNKGTAKGRIGK
+413 STNKGTSKGPIGK

-449 SVAMIFD
+449 AVTMIFD

-491 VAALGDAHFQVVKSI
+491 VAALGDEHFQVVKSI
-506 TSTETLTKVNSL
+506 NSQNTLTEVTKL
-518 DGDARIEEIARMI
+518 QGDAKIEEIARMI
-531 SGDKITNAAINAAA
+531 SGDKITPAAINAAA

>member
-151 ANNCQRELVK
+151 ANNSQRELVK

>member
-1 MLVGLDIRDIL
+1 MLVGLDIRNIL
-12 IIDHAEIIFTSGLN
+12 IIDHAEIIFTNGLN

-50 GKTEIVRPGADFGE
+50 GKTEIVRTGADFGE
-64 VSVWFEVDVDHPV
+64 VSVWFQVETDHAV
-77 KKILDE
+77 KEILDA

-109 GRRVPR
+109 GRRAPR
-115 ELLIQLSPLLIEIHG
+115 ELLIRISTLLIEIHG

-137 LDQRSHIHLLDMFA
+137 LDQRSHIRLLDMFA
-151 ANNCQRELVK
+151 ANSSQRQAVK
-161 EAWKKLKKA
+161 EAWRKLKKVNN
-170 EKELQDEQ
+170 EYQEEQ

-183 FEAEESFLRY
+183 FETEESFLRY
-193 SLDELIRVN
+193 ALDELTKAD

-207 EQELDAKR
+207 EQELDVKR
-215 RMMQSAEKIKDDIL
+215 RMMQSSEKIKDDII

-234 VGVNGAES
+234 VGGNGAEG

-275 LGEASGIID
+275 LGDAVGIIE
-284 GLVGTLDFDAHELE
+284 GLVDTLDFDVHELE

-313 HKIPSDQLYKFK
+313 HKISSDQLPQFK
-325 AELEDKV
+325 AELENKIE
-332 AEFSFGAETLS
+332 EFSFSAEKLS
-343 SLEDKIRVC
+343 SLEGKIREC
-352 DNEYNVAASKLNKS
+352 DLEYNVAASKLSKS
-366 RLTAGA
+366 RLIAGA
-372 KLDKLVR
+372 ELDKLVTA
-379 EELPFLKMENA
+379 ELPFLKMENA
-390 IFETNIIPAQRSANG
+390 HFETNIVSASRSADG
-405 SDDVSFVV
+405 YDEVSFLV
-413 STNKGTAKGRIGK
+413 STNKGTSKGPIGK

-449 SVAMIFD
+449 AVSMIFD

-491 VAALGDAHFQVVKSI
+491 VAALGDEHFQVVKSI
-506 TSTETLTKVNSL
+506 NSQNTLTEVTKL
-518 DGDARIEEIARMI
+518 QGDAKIEEIARMI
-531 SGDKITNAAINAAA
+531 SGDKITPAAINAAA

>member
-1 MLVGLDIRDIL
+1 MLVGLDIRNIL
-12 IIDHAEIIFTSGLN
+12 IIDHAEIIFTNGLN

-64 VSVWFEVDVDHPV
+64 VSVWFEVEVDHPV
-77 KKILDE
+77 KVILDE

-109 GRRVPR
+109 GRRAPR
-115 ELLIQLSPLLIEIHG
+115 ELLIRISTLLIEIHG

-137 LDQRSHIHLLDMFA
+137 LDQRSHIRLLDMFA
-151 ANNCQRELVK
+151 VNSSQREAAK
-161 EAWKKLKKA
+161 EAWRKLKKVN
-170 EKELQDEQ
+170 KEYEDEQ
-178 KKFSA
+178 TKFSA
-183 FEAEESFLRY
+183 LETEESFLRY
-193 SLDELIRVN
+193 ALDELTKVD

-215 RMMQSAEKIKDDIL
+215 RMMQSSEKIKDDIS

-234 VGVNGAES
+234 VGGNGAES

-275 LGEASGIID
+275 LGDAVGIIE
-284 GLVGTLDFDAHELE
+284 GLVDTLDFDVHELE

-313 HKIPSDQLYKFK
+313 HKISSDQLPQFK
-325 AELEDKV
+325 AELENKIE
-332 AEFSFGAETLS
+332 EFSFGADTLS
-343 SLEDKIRVC
+343 SLEGKIREY
-352 DNEYNVAASKLNKS
+352 DLEYNVAAANLTKS
-366 RLTAGA
+366 RLVAGT
-372 KLDKLVR
+372 KLDKLVTG
-379 EELPFLKMENA
+379 ELPFLKMENA
-390 IFETNIIPAQRSANG
+390 HFETNIIPTSRSANG
-405 SDDVSFVV
+405 CDEVSFLV
-413 STNKGTAKGRIGK
+413 STNKGTAKGPIGK

-435 FLLALKVCLTKGYT
+435 FLLALKVCLTKSYT
-449 SVAMIFD
+449 AVSMIFD

-491 VAALGDAHFQVVKSI
+491 VAALSDTHFQVVKSI
-506 TSTETLTKVNSL
+506 NSKNTLTEVTKL
-518 DGDARIEEIARMI
+518 QGDAKIEEIARMI
-531 SGDKITNAAINAAA
+531 SGDKITTAAINAAA

>member
-12 IIDHAEIIFTSGLN
+12 IIDHAEIIFTNGLN

-33 AGKSILL
+33 AGKSIRL

-151 ANNCQRELVK
+151 ANNSQRELVK

-242 LILDAMRWIET
+242 LILDSMRWIET

-275 LGEASGIID
+275 LGEAIGIIE
-284 GLVGTLDFDAHELE
+284 GLVDTLDFDAHELE

-325 AELEDKV
+325 AELENKV

-343 SLEDKIRVC
+343 SLEDKIRVY
-352 DNEYNVAASKLNKS
+352 DNGYNVAASKLNKS
-366 RLTAGA
+366 RLIAGA

-390 IFETNIIPAQRSANG
+390 NFETNIIPAKRSANG

-413 STNKGTAKGRIGK
+413 STNKGTAKGQIGK

-435 FLLALKVCLTKGYT
+435 FLLALKVCLTRDYT

-506 TSTETLTKVNSL
+506 TSNNTLTKVKPL

>member
-1 MLVGLDIRDIL
+1 MLVGLDIRNIL
-12 IIDHAEIIFTSGLN
+12 IIDHAEIIFTNGLN

-50 GKTEIVRPGADFGE
+50 GKTEIVRTGADFGE
-64 VSVWFEVDVDHPV
+64 VSVWFQVETDHAV
-77 KKILDE
+77 KEILDA

-109 GRRVPR
+109 GRRAPR
-115 ELLIQLSPLLIEIHG
+115 ELLIRISTLLIEIHG

-137 LDQRSHIHLLDMFA
+137 LDQRSHIRLLDMFA
-151 ANNCQRELVK
+151 ANSSQREAVK
-161 EAWKKLKKA
+161 EAWRKLKKVNN
-170 EKELQDEQ
+170 EYQEEQ

-193 SLDELIRVN
+193 VLDELTKAD
-202 PKEGE
+202 PKDGE
-207 EQELDAKR
+207 EQELDVKR
-215 RMMQSAEKIKDDIL
+215 RMMQSSEKIKDDII

-234 VGVNGAES
+234 VGGNGAEG

-275 LGEASGIID
+275 LGDAVGIIE
-284 GLVGTLDFDAHELE
+284 GLVDTLDFDVHELE

-313 HKIPSDQLYKFK
+313 HKISSDQLPQFK
-325 AELEDKV
+325 AELENKIE
-332 AEFSFGAETLS
+332 EFSFSAEKLS
-343 SLEDKIRVC
+343 SLEGKIREC
-352 DNEYNVAASKLNKS
+352 DLEYNVAASKLSKS
-366 RLTAGA
+366 RLIAGA
-372 KLDKLVR
+372 ELDKLVTA
-379 EELPFLKMENA
+379 ELPFLKMENA
-390 IFETNIIPAQRSANG
+390 HFETNIISASRSADG
-405 SDDVSFVV
+405 YDEVSFLV
-413 STNKGTAKGRIGK
+413 STNKGTSKGPIGK

-449 SVAMIFD
+449 AVTMIFD

-491 VAALGDAHFQVVKSI
+491 VAALGDEHFQVVKSI
-506 TSTETLTKVNSL
+506 NSQNTLTEVTKL
-518 DGDARIEEIARMI
+518 QGDAKIEEIARMI
-531 SGDKITNAAINAAA
+531 SGDKITPAAINAAA

>member
-151 ANNCQRELVK
+151 ANNSQRELVK

-193 SLDELIRVN
+193 SLDELNRVD

-284 GLVGTLDFDAHELE
+284 GLVGTLDFDAYELE

-518 DGDARIEEIARMI
+518 DGNARIEEIARMI

>member
-115 ELLIQLSPLLIEIHG
+115 ELLIRLSPLLIEIHG

-151 ANNCQRELVK
+151 ANNSQRELVK

-178 KKFSA
+178 KKFSV

-193 SLDELIRVN
+193 SLDELIRVD

-275 LGEASGIID
+275 LGEASGVID

-506 TSTETLTKVNSL
+506 TSTETLTKVNPL

>member
-151 ANNCQRELVK
+151 ANNSQRELVK

-242 LILDAMRWIET
+242 LILNAMRWIET

-284 GLVGTLDFDAHELE
+284 GLVGTLDFDAHEHE

-518 DGDARIEEIARMI
+518 DGNARIEEIARMI

>member
-12 IIDHAEIIFTSGLN
+12 IIDHAEIIFTNGLN

-64 VSVWFEVDVDHPV
+64 VSVWFEVDLDHPV

-115 ELLIQLSPLLIEIHG
+115 ELLIRLSPLLIEIHG

-151 ANNCQRELVK
+151 ANNSQRELVK

-178 KKFSA
+178 KKYSA

-193 SLDELIRVN
+193 SLDELIRVD

-275 LGEASGIID
+275 LGEAIGIIE
-284 GLVGTLDFDAHELE
+284 GLVDTLDFDAHELE

-325 AELEDKV
+325 AELKNKV

-343 SLEDKIRVC
+343 SLEDKIRVY
-352 DNEYNVAASKLNKS
+352 DNGYNVAASKLNKS
-366 RLTAGA
+366 RLIAGA

-390 IFETNIIPAQRSANG
+390 NFETNIIPAKRSANG

-413 STNKGTAKGRIGK
+413 STNKGTAKGQIGK

-435 FLLALKVCLTKGYT
+435 FLLALKVCLTRGYT

-506 TSTETLTKVNSL
+506 TSNNTLTKVKPL

>member
-12 IIDHAEIIFTSGLN
+12 IIDHAEIIFTNGLN

-77 KKILDE
+77 KKIIDE

-115 ELLIQLSPLLIEIHG
+115 ELLIRLSPLLIEIHG

-151 ANNCQRELVK
+151 ANNSQRELVK

-178 KKFSA
+178 KKFST

-193 SLDELIRVN
+193 SLDELIRVD

-413 STNKGTAKGRIGK
+413 STNKGSAKGRIGK

-518 DGDARIEEIARMI
+518 DGNARIEEIARMI

>member
-12 IIDHAEIIFTSGLN
+12 IIDHAEIIFTNGLN

-115 ELLIQLSPLLIEIHG
+115 ELLIRLSPLLIEIHG

-151 ANNCQRELVK
+151 ANNSQRELVK

-178 KKFSA
+178 KKYSA

-193 SLDELIRVN
+193 SLDELIRVD

-253 ASGKSDGP
+253 ASRKSDGP
-261 FDDALASLSRASTE
+261 FDDALASLSRATTE
-275 LGEASGIID
+275 LGEAIGIIE
-284 GLVGTLDFDAHELE
+284 GLVDTLDFDAHELE

-313 HKIPSDQLYKFK
+313 HKIPSDKLYNFK
-325 AELEDKV
+325 AELENKV

-366 RLTAGA
+366 RLIAGA

-390 IFETNIIPAQRSANG
+390 NFETNIVPAQRSANG

-413 STNKGTAKGRIGK
+413 STNKGTAKGQIGK

-506 TSTETLTKVNSL
+506 TSTNTLTKVKPL

>member
-151 ANNCQRELVK
+151 ANNSQRELVK

-275 LGEASGIID
+275 LGEAIGIIE
-284 GLVGTLDFDAHELE
+284 GLVDTLDFDAHELE

-366 RLTAGA
+366 RLIAGA

-405 SDDVSFVV
+405 SDDVSFLV
-413 STNKGTAKGRIGK
+413 STNKGTAKGQIGK

-518 DGDARIEEIARMI
+518 DGNARIEEIARMI